1 MGLRRMKVWIWSILF
16 VASLSSCKLSQQ
28 HSGFNNSS
36 VQIVDM
42 GQFNGLRIIEIAS
55 LHYAESESKN
65 QACWVFSEIDE
76 VNFNE
81 SLIQSLRRSDVRVLP
96 SAQTKIHL
104 NFTQIAMIE
113 IQKDTILTMTADVIV
128 SRNGIITTKSIKIS
142 SKSRFT
148 SGSTKKNGMKMFIQ
162 AIGELLREQSSFK
175 R

>member
-55 LHYAESESKN
+55 LHYPESESKN
-65 QACWVFSEIDE
+65 QAGWVFSEIDE

-148 SGSTKKNGMKMFIQ
+148 SGSTKKNGMKMFIK
-162 AIGELLREQSSFK
+162 AIGEFQREQSYFN